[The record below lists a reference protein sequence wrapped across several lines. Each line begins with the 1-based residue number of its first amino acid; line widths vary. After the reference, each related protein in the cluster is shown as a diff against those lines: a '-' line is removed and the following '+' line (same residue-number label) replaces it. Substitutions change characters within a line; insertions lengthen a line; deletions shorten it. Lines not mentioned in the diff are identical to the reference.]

1 MCRATYPY
9 SSHLFIFHGKNASLL
24 KILGWDEAAPIHQAH
39 RPPKFFLAA
48 LGGA

>member
-9 SSHLFIFHGKNASLL
+9 SSHLFIFRGKNASLL